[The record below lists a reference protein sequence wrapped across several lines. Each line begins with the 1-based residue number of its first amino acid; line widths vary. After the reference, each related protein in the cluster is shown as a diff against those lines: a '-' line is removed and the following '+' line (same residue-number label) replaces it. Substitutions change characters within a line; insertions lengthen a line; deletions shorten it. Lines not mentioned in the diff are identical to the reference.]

1 MENKCP
7 NHCIECSVHQCEHHC
22 GSENY
27 CALNKVR
34 IATHEPNPT
43 ETQCVDCE
51 SFRLAG
57 KAGKAGSA
65 QG

>member
-1 MENKCP
+1 MEKKCA
-7 NHCIECSVHQCEHHC
+7 NHCIECTVHQCAHHC
-22 GSENY
+22 GNENY

-51 SFRLAG
+51 SFKLSN
-57 KAGKAGSA
+57 SA
-65 QG
+65 SANM